1 MELLQLLVVALIFEA
16 EQLVAGV
23 EQVLGAF
30 LWVESLVFL
39 DLFLVHFQD
48 VFLGVGRNTY
58 HARLLH
64 NCSRNNPTFLVVF
77 AAVHHSALFL
87 RWGVELAS

>member
-1 MELLQLLVVALIFEA
+1 MVALIFEA

-23 EQVLGAF
+23 EQVLGVY
-30 LWVESLVFL
+30 LWVELLAFY
-39 DLFLVHFQD
+39 DLFLGHFQGT
-48 VFLGVGRNTY
+48 FLDVGRNTY

-64 NCSRNNPTFLVVF
+64 NCSRNNPAFVVVF
-77 AAVHHSALFL
+77 AAVHHFALFL

>member
-1 MELLQLLVVALIFEA
+1 MLVVALIFEA

-23 EQVLGAF
+23 EQVLGAY
-30 LWVESLVFL
+30 LWVELLAFY
-39 DLFLVHFQD
+39 DLFLGHFQGT
-48 VFLGVGRNTY
+48 FLDVGRNTY
-58 HARLLH
+58 HAHLLH
-64 NCSRNNPTFLVVF
+64 NCSRNNPAFEVVF